1 MPTSKRPKKKSR
13 ESWGAIRKLPS
24 GRYQASY
31 LHEGIRF
38 TGPTTFDAI
47 NDARAWLARVR
58 ADIQRNA
65 WRDPRPKG
73 TNTFGEYSQTW
84 VEQRLS
90 SKGEPLRPRTRVEYR
105 RQLDKGLSELAP
117 LRLEAITAPLVRAW
131 HSSRMQ
137 DSGQTAAAREATLL
151 RAIMSTAVA
160 DGIVDRN
167 PVESKMCRSDPDQDY
182 DAPTPDE
189 FQTLVREISSSEPRL
204 KLAIL
209 LAAYG
214 GLRISEWRALRRT
227 DLVINGSQVT
237 VHVLRQAQYIPGEGW
252 HVGPPKTKEGVR
264 VVHLPAH
271 LLEELQHHLKEF
283 VEPSGDSLLFKL
295 RGQSSFL
302 HNSQFNRHWN
312 KARELAH
319 VRERKDGKWIKR
331 VRSHD
336 LRHFHLSRFSAT
348 GATIAEVQ
356 ARGGHATIEAAMVY
370 QHALLDR
377 GAELANMIPK
387 LH

>member
-1 MPTSKRPKKKSR
+1 MVNNKRPKKKSR

-31 LHEGIRF
+31 LYEGTRF
-38 TGPTTFDAI
+38 SGPTTFDAI

-65 WRDPRPKG
+65 WRDPRAKSVE
-73 TNTFGEYSQTW
+73 TFGDYSTTW

-105 RQLDKGLSELAP
+105 RQLDKGLSELAH
-117 LRLEAITAPLVRAW
+117 LRLESITAPVVRGW
-131 HSSRMQ
+131 HASRLEN
-137 DSGQTAAAREATLL
+137 SGKTAAAREATLL
-151 RAIMSTAVA
+151 RAIMSTAIA
-160 DGIVDRN
+160 DGVIDRN
-167 PVESKMCRSDPDQDY
+167 PVEPKMCRSDPEKDY
-182 DAPTPDE
+182 GAPTDKE

-214 GLRISEWRALRRT
+214 GLRISEWRALRRS
-227 DLVINGSQVT
+227 DLVINGSQLMVQ
-237 VHVLRQAQYIPGEGW
+237 VVRQAQYIPGEGW
-252 HVGPPKTKEGVR
+252 HVGPPKSKEGVR
-264 VVHLPAH
+264 VVDLPAH
-271 LLEELQHHLKEF
+271 LLEEVQHHLAEF

-295 RGQSSFL
+295 RRQSSFL

-319 VRERKDGKWIKR
+319 VREQKDGKWVKR

-356 ARGGHATIEAAMVY
+356 ARGGHATVEAAMVY
-370 QHALLDR
+370 QHALKGR